1 VVRSSGVV
9 GIDEKWVLVPKNDK
23 SQGERRRWMYVYLA
37 VDVFTYD
44 LLHLDIYPYKG
55 KDEARAFLQAL
66 KAKGYQPRV
75 IVTDMNQDYSE
86 PVRAVFPGA
95 THHECVFHALQWAQ
109 RLVKEVYGNDYVQT
123 YPEAVALKEQIYK
136 IFKAK
141 SKKTVNKRYR
151 QVMALREEYVAQM
164 PQAQRIFDFLE
175 RHYPKLV
182 NAVENPLIPLTNNTV
197 ELVIRR
203 FDQHYQ
209 NMCGFDSIET
219 ARKYLHLF
227 ELTYR
232 FTPFA
237 KDNRP
242 VKGRELD
249 IRGKCPL
256 ELAGYDISRIPIA
269 HILRGQL
276 LGWPPETLRELVPNA

>member
-1 VVRSSGVV
+1 MAH
-9 GIDEKWVLVPKNDK
+9 K
-23 SQGERRRWMYVYLA
+23 
-37 VDVFTYD
+37 
-44 LLHLDIYPYKG
+44 
-55 KDEARAFLQAL
+55 
-66 KAKGYQPRV
+66 
-75 IVTDMNQDYSE
+75 
-86 PVRAVFPGA
+86 
-95 THHECVFHALQWAQ
+95 
-109 RLVKEVYGNDYVQT
+109 
-123 YPEAVALKEQIYK
+123 PE
-136 IFKAK
+136 
-141 SKKTVNKRYR
+141 
-151 QVMALREEYVAQM
+151 
-164 PQAQRIFDFLE
+164 AQRIFGFLE

-197 ELVIRR
+197 ELVIRG

-256 ELAGYDISRIPIA
+256 ELAGYDISHIPIA
-269 HILRGQL
+269 QILRGQL
-276 LGWPPETLRELVPNA
+276 LGWSPETLQELVPNA

>member
-1 VVRSSGVV
+1 
-9 GIDEKWVLVPKNDK
+9 
-23 SQGERRRWMYVYLA
+23 
-37 VDVFTYD
+37 
-44 LLHLDIYPYKG
+44 
-55 KDEARAFLQAL
+55 
-66 KAKGYQPRV
+66 
-75 IVTDMNQDYSE
+75 
-86 PVRAVFPGA
+86 
-95 THHECVFHALQWAQ
+95 
-109 RLVKEVYGNDYVQT
+109 
-123 YPEAVALKEQIYK
+123 
-136 IFKAK
+136 
-141 SKKTVNKRYR
+141 
-151 QVMALREEYVAQM
+151 
-164 PQAQRIFDFLE
+164 
-175 RHYPKLV
+175 LV
-182 NAVENPLIPLTNNTV
+182 NAVENPLVPLTNNTV

-219 ARKYLHLF
+219 ARKYLRVF

-256 ELAGYDISRIPIA
+256 ELAGYDISKMPLA

-276 LGWPPETLRELVPNA
+276 LGWPSGTLPELVPNA